1 MALQLPDSMDD
12 ILYFTN
18 RSIDSGK
25 AIVWVPKQ
33 QCPKCKKAK
42 MGKPVEK
49 GKIKIRAKEYVCLN
63 CNNTAEKK
71 AYEESLTCN
80 ITYVCP
86 ACSYSGETQ
95 VPFKRKNI
103 QGVPTIQAECE
114 KCKAKINITKKMR
127 QSKEGKMTAEAG
139 DDDEE

>member
-42 MGKPVEK
+42 MGKPAEDGHV
-49 GKIKIRAKEYVCLN
+49 KIRAKEYVCPE
-63 CNNTAEKK
+63 CKYTVEKDQ
-71 AYEESLTCN
+71 YEETLTCS
-80 ITYVCP
+80 IKYTCP
-86 ACSYSGETQ
+86 HCEFSGEATA
-95 VPFKRKNI
+95 PYKRKSFM
-103 QGVPTIQAECE
+103 GVPAIIFQCG
-114 KCKAKINITKKMR
+114 KCDQKIGITKKM
-127 QSKEGKMTAEAG
+127 KEVKGKKPKENA
-139 DDDEE
+139 DDDV